1 MKSVDNIE
9 LKRVSDLNPYEKN
22 SRVHSEE
29 QIEQLVDSIKTWGW
43 TIPILIDEEN
53 TVIAGHARLS
63 AGQKLEY
70 DEIPCIIAKGW
81 TEQQKKAYVIADNKL
96 AENSNWDMGI
106 FYQELKS
113 LTEEGFD
120 LKLVGIDENFQLDF
134 TNDYT
139 PSINFGEVT
148 EDDIYKAQENQQQ
161 LGNQEV
167 HTQTVYCPK
176 CMHEFEISGNN

>member
-1 MKSVDNIE
+1 MHCS
-9 LKRVSDLNPYEKN
+9 
-22 SRVHSEE
+22 
-29 QIEQLVDSIKTWGW
+29 
-43 TIPILIDEEN
+43 
-53 TVIAGHARLS
+53 
-63 AGQKLEY
+63 
-70 DEIPCIIAKGW
+70 KGW

-113 LTEEGFD
+113 LTEDGFD

-161 LGNQEV
+161 LGNQET